1 MKKEYIVGGLAL
13 LGVIG
18 VISYLRKPKK
28 NSDGFFGANGRMTNT
43 SKTAT
48 KRCAWCKSTEGDV
61 YFVGNSGRVCDSGD
75 RCITPYA

>member
-28 NSDGFFGANGRMTNT
+28 NSDGFFGANGRMT
-43 SKTAT
+43 SKALVSA
-48 KRCAWCKSTEGDV
+48 RCAWCKSPDGET
-61 YFVGNSGRVCDSGD
+61 YFVGNSGRRCDSGD